1 MSTPKN
7 LLVELFV
14 EDLPPKTLKKLGES
28 FATTLA
34 AIAWNPEIR
43 NILSVGVGVVV
54 LCGSVY
60 LLVGTN
66 VGLRTGLL
74 VSLTGLFGWMA
85 TMGVIWW
92 IYGIG
97 MLGAGPSWHVEE
109 VNYSG
114 QDYSGLTEATLDDAH
129 ALTALADLPTAQE
142 LLAENEDLARSILPP
157 ELFEAGSEDELAA
170 RLANVT
176 IGQVIEADPDLAAQ
190 YDDALDGW
198 ELLPVSDRQRGDASA
213 SADAFLGPDGR
224 GLFDSS
230 SEYLLRDV
238 FSVGGKPRLPEN
250 PDRWDR
256 IWNEIRNTVE
266 FQHPTHYA
274 VVMVQPVVPVE
285 AVPGEAPPPPE
296 LDEDQPVISV
306 VMVRNLGDKRFPAA
320 MTTLFSTLLFVLFAW
335 MLHRRDAR
343 ITEARAA

>member
-1 MSTPKN
+1 MIAAVTS
-7 LLVELFV
+7 L
-14 EDLPPKTLKKLGES
+14 
-28 FATTLA
+28 ATTLA

-43 NILSVGVGVVV
+43 NILSVGVGLVV

-66 VGLRTGLL
+66 VGLRSGLL
-74 VSLTGLFGWMA
+74 ITLAGFFGWMA

-97 MLGAGPSWHVEE
+97 MLGAGPAWHVEE

-114 QDYSGLTEATLDDAH
+114 QDYSGLTEASLDEAH
-129 ALTALADLPTAQE
+129 RLTALAELPTAQDLME
-142 LLAENEDLARSILPP
+142 ENEGLAELILPP
-157 ELFEAGSEDELAA
+157 ELFEEGSEEELAA
-170 RLANVT
+170 RMANVT
-176 IGQVIEADPDLAAQ
+176 TGQVIEADPDLAEQ
-190 YDDALDGW
+190 YEEALDGW

-224 GLFDSS
+224 GLFESS
-230 SEYLLRDV
+230 SDYLLRDV
-238 FSVGGKPRLPEN
+238 FSFGGKPGLPDD

-256 IWNEIRNTVE
+256 IWTEIRNTAN

-274 VVMVQPVVPVE
+274 VVQIQPVVPVE
-285 AVPGEAPPPPE
+285 VVPGEAPPPPE
-296 LDEDQPVISV
+296 LDEDAPVISV

-320 MTTLFSTLLFVLFAW
+320 MTTLFSTLLFALFAW

-343 ITEARAA
+343 VAEARAA